1 MGNMDNNIYT
11 RILLMSANPL
21 NTSRLRLDEEM
32 REIKEGLKR
41 SKQRDRYVIN
51 TAEAV
56 QYRDI
61 HRAILDYEPQIIHF
75 SGHGAGEEGLIFASE
90 IGQTKL
96 IDAAALAQLFQLFST
111 QVECVVLN
119 ACYSQYQAEGIAQ
132 HINYVVGMS
141 QTIQDRAALEFAVGF
156 YDALG
161 AGKGYKFAYQ
171 LGCSLI
177 KIAGIPQELI
187 PQLVTKD
194 NLNAL
199 SSSESDGVELADTA
213 DTFDIELDTDIYINR
228 PPIEAK
234 CYETILH
241 TGALIRIKAPQ
252 KMGKTLLLEN
262 LLSYASEQG
271 YKTTKLDLKLAD
283 KSVLANLQ
291 SFLKWLCV
299 DVSDSLDMEAK
310 LSEHWQDIYG
320 LNKNCTRYFQRYLLT
335 NIENPLVFAI
345 DNFELLFEYP
355 DIFSEFCKLLRSWYE
370 TAKQGDKV
378 GNIWK
383 KLRLVVVH
391 STDAYPSLDTNYSP
405 FNVGLAIDLPEF
417 TSNQVEAV
425 AACYHLNRQVGE
437 QGVNQLMGLVGGHPY
452 LVQQALSSLKN
463 QQTTLKQL
471 LQLAPTEQ
479 GIFANHLRQLLWNL
493 QRNPRLKDGYKK
505 VVMAKFP
512 IPVDSEV
519 SFKLQSLGLVKLSG
533 NDCIPSC
540 DLYRQYFS
548 ARLVEN

>member
-1 MGNMDNNIYT
+1 MDDNFYT
-11 RILLMSANPL
+11 KILLMSANPL
-21 NTSRLRLDEEM
+21 STSRLRLDEEM

-41 SKQRDRYVIN
+41 SKHRDKYIIN

-56 QYRDI
+56 KYRDI
-61 HRAILDYEPQIIHF
+61 HRAILDCEPQIIHF
-75 SGHGAGEEGLIFASE
+75 SGHGAGEEGLLFESE
-90 IGQTKL
+90 AGQTRL
-96 IDAAALAQLFQLFST
+96 IDAAALAQLFQLFSE

-119 ACYSQYQAEGIAQ
+119 ACYSEYQAKEIAR

-141 QTIQDRAALEFAVGF
+141 NTIEDRAALEFAVGF

-194 NLNAL
+194 DLQAPCE
-199 SSSESDGVELADTA
+199 SESEVELPDTA
-213 DTFDIELDTDIYINR
+213 DDNFDTNVYINR
-228 PPIEAK
+228 PPVETK

-241 TGALIRIKAPQ
+241 TGALIRIKAPT
-252 KMGKTLLLEN
+252 KMGKTSLLEN

-271 YKTTKLDLKLAD
+271 YATAKLDLKLAES
-283 KSVLANLQ
+283 SVLKDLQ
-291 SFLKWLCV
+291 SFLQWLCA
-299 DVSDSLDMEAK
+299 DVSESLDMETK
-310 LSEHWQDIYG
+310 LSEHWEDIYG

-335 NIENPLVFAI
+335 NLENPLVLAI
-345 DNFELLFEYP
+345 DNFELLFDYP
-355 DIFSEFCKLLRSWYE
+355 DIFSEFSKLLRSWYE
-370 TAKQGDKV
+370 KAKQGDKI

-383 KLRLVVVH
+383 KMRLLVVH
-391 STDAYPSLDTNYSP
+391 STDAYPTLDTNYSP

-417 TSNQVEAV
+417 NQSQVEAV
-425 AACYHLNRQVGE
+425 ARGYHLNGQVGE
-437 QGVNQLMGLVGGHPY
+437 QGINELMQLVGGHPY
-452 LVQQALSSLKN
+452 LVQQAFSNLKNQLKN

-479 GIFANHLRQLLWNL
+479 GIYANHLRQLLWNL
-493 QRNPRLKDGYKK
+493 QHNPLLKDAYKK

-512 IPVDSEV
+512 VPVDSEV

-540 DLYRQYFS
+540 DLYRQYFCV
-548 ARLVEN
+548 RLIE

>member
-1 MGNMDNNIYT
+1 MDNNIYT

-21 NTSRLRLDEEM
+21 STSRLRLDEEM

-41 SKQRDRYVIN
+41 SKQRDKYIIN

-56 QYRDI
+56 RYRDI

-75 SGHGAGEEGLIFASE
+75 SGHGAGEKGLIFEDE
-90 IGQTKL
+90 IGQIKL
-96 IDAAALAQLFQLFST
+96 IDAAALGQLFQLFSE

-141 QTIQDRAALEFAVGF
+141 QTIQDKAALEFAIGF

-161 AGKGYKFAYQ
+161 AGKDYKFAYQ
-171 LGCSLI
+171 LGCSLV

-187 PQLVTKD
+187 PQLVTKH
-194 NLNAL
+194 NLNVL
-199 SSSESDGVELADTA
+199 PSSNADGVELVDADDKF
-213 DTFDIELDTDIYINR
+213 DTELNNTDIYINR

-262 LLSYASEQG
+262 LLSYATEQG

-283 KSVLANLQ
+283 TSVLANLQ
-291 SFLKWLCV
+291 SFLQWLCV
-299 DVSDSLDMEAK
+299 GVSDSLDMEAK
-310 LSEHWQDIYG
+310 LDEHWQDMYG
-320 LNKNCTRYFQRYLLT
+320 LNKNCTRYFQRYILT

-391 STDAYPSLDTNYSP
+391 STDAYPTLDTNYSP

-417 TSNQVEAV
+417 TPNQVEAV
-425 AACYHLNRQVGE
+425 ARCYYLNGQFGE
-437 QGVNQLMGLVGGHPY
+437 QGVSQLMELVGGHPY
-452 LVQQALSSLKN
+452 LVQQALSNLKN

-493 QRNPRLKDGYKK
+493 QHNPRLKDAYKK

-512 IPVDSEV
+512 VPVDSEV
-519 SFKLQSLGLVKLSG
+519 SFKLHSLGLVKLSG

-540 DLYRQYFS
+540 NLYRQYFS
-548 ARLVEN
+548 ARLLEI